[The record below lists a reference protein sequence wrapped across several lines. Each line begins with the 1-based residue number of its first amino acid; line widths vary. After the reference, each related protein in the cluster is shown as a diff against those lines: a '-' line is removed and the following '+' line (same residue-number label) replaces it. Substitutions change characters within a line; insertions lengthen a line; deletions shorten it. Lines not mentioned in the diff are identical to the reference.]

1 MSPKAAPEITAPAVI
16 PAGTPIAVPIPTIA
30 SPAVPIVPHDVPVA
44 KDVNEQ
50 TRSVVRRNALG
61 DIALRPSTIISGTV
75 PLAISAA
82 TIVPTMRMMKL
93 ASSDSITIFHPN
105 PWVSL

>member
-16 PAGTPIAVPIPTIA
+16 PTGTPRAFPIPTIA

-50 TRSVVRRNALG
+50 TKSVVNKNALG
-61 DIALRPSTIISGTV
+61 DITLSPSTIISGTV

-82 TIVPTMRMMKL
+82 IIVPTMRMMKL
-93 ASSDSITIFHPN
+93 ASRDSITTFHPN